1 VKSYIESQ
9 LESSV
14 SGWLSL
20 TISDKARRSLQEF
33 GLTDYE
39 IRSYTSLLE
48 IGPATASELS
58 QASDVP
64 YSKIYEVLGSLEKKG
79 WIEMEHGRPSKYYPK
94 PPSVALEI
102 TKSQLENS
110 LKTNEGI
117 VLDELQPIYEKK
129 GVRERPDIWIVR
141 GNLNVL
147 AKIRE
152 TVEHVQKEIL
162 VAVPGIPDATAE
174 MLIPIVKTIVERGVK
189 VQIMTMKSPMSETM
203 DKLKKYCDVRIREQ
217 MFGGGIIADGRE
229 VILLLGQEGE
239 EAIGLAIW
247 SDHIGLAKF
256 AKNYFEHLWA
266 DSTLTKDNATP
277 KRNTPSK

>member
-1 VKSYIESQ
+1 M
-9 LESSV
+9 
-14 SGWLSL
+14 
-20 TISDKARRSLQEF
+20 TISDKTRRSLQEF

-58 QASDVP
+58 ESSSVP

-94 PPSVALEI
+94 PPSVAMEI

-110 LKTNEGI
+110 LRTNEALILG
-117 VLDELQPIYEKK
+117 ELQPLYEKK

-141 GNLNVL
+141 GNFNVL

-162 VAVPGIPDATAE
+162 ASVPLIPDSVAE
-174 MLIPIVKTIVERGVK
+174 MLIPLVRSISERGVK
-189 VQIMTMKSPMSETM
+189 IQIMTMQGQASETM
-203 DKLKKYCDVRIREQ
+203 AKLTKFCEVRSREQ
-217 MFGGGIIADGRE
+217 MFGGGIIADGKE
-229 VILLLGQEGE
+229 VILLLGQEE
-239 EAIGLAIW
+239 EAVGLAIW
-247 SDHIGLAKF
+247 SDHIGLAGL
-256 AKNYFEHLWA
+256 AKNYFEFLWA
-266 DSTLTKDNATP
+266 DSGPANQKN
-277 KRNTPSK
+277 KKN

>member
-1 VKSYIESQ
+1 LKT
-9 LESSV
+9 LA
-14 SGWLSL
+14 
-20 TISDKARRSLQEF
+20 ISDRTRRSLQEF

-48 IGPATASELS
+48 IGPATANELS
-58 QASDVP
+58 EASEVP

-110 LKTNEGI
+110 LKTNEGVI
-117 VLDELQPIYEKK
+117 LGELQPIYEKK
-129 GVRERPDIWIVR
+129 GVREHPDIWIVR
-141 GNLNVL
+141 GSLNVL
-147 AKIRE
+147 SKIRE

-162 VAVPGIPDATAE
+162 VSVPGIPDATAE
-174 MLIPIVKTIVERGVK
+174 MLIPLVRTIVERGVK
-189 VQIMTMKSPMSETM
+189 VQIMTMKRPMTATM
-203 DKLKKYCDVRIREQ
+203 VKLTKFCEVRVREQ

-229 VILLLGQEGE
+229 VILLLGQEGD

-247 SDHIGLAKF
+247 SDHVGLAKF
-256 AKNYFEHLWA
+256 AKNYFEYLWA
-266 DSTLTKDNATP
+266 DSESTKH
-277 KRNTPSK
+277 NTSS

>member
-1 VKSYIESQ
+1 
-9 LESSV
+9 
-14 SGWLSL
+14 L
-20 TISDKARRSLQEF
+20 TISDRTRRSLHEF

-39 IRSYTSLLE
+39 IRSYASLLE

-58 QASDVP
+58 QASEVP

-102 TKSQLENS
+102 TKSHLENS
-110 LKTNEGI
+110 LKTNEGVI
-117 VLDELQPIYEKK
+117 LDELQPIYEKK
-129 GVRERPDIWIVR
+129 GVREHPDIWIVR
-141 GNLNVL
+141 GTLNVL
-147 AKIRE
+147 SKIRE

-174 MLIPIVKTIVERGVK
+174 MLIPLVRTIVERGVK
-189 VQIMTMKSPMSETM
+189 VQIMTMKNPMTETM
-203 DKLKKYCDVRIREQ
+203 ARLMKFCDVRVREQ

-229 VILLLGQEGE
+229 VILLLGQEGD

-256 AKNYFEHLWA
+256 AKNYFEYLWA
-266 DSTLTKDNATP
+266 DSTPNQKTAKGKT
-277 KRNTPSK
+277 

>member
-1 VKSYIESQ
+1 MV
-9 LESSV
+9 
-14 SGWLSL
+14 
-20 TISDKARRSLQEF
+20 ISDKARRSLQEF

-58 QASDVP
+58 ESSSVP

-79 WIEMEHGRPSKYYPK
+79 WIESEHGRPSRYYPK
-94 PPSVALEI
+94 PPSVAMQI

-110 LKTNEGI
+110 LRTNEALILG
-117 VLDELQPIYEKK
+117 ELQPLYEKK

-141 GNLNVL
+141 GNFNVL

-162 VAVPGIPDATAE
+162 ASIPSIPDSVAE
-174 MLIPIVKTIVERGVK
+174 LLIPIVRSVAERGVK
-189 VQIMTMKSPMSETM
+189 IQIMTMHGPASETM
-203 DKLKKYCDVRIREQ
+203 SKLMKFCEVRSREQ

-229 VILLLGQEGE
+229 VILLLGQEE
-239 EAIGLAIW
+239 EAVSLAIW
-247 SDHIGLAKF
+247 SDHIGLAGL
-256 AKNYFEHLWA
+256 AKNYFEFLWE
-266 DSTLTKDNATP
+266 DSATGNQ
-277 KRNTPSK
+277 KVKKN

>member
-9 LESSV
+9 QEDSV
-14 SGWLSL
+14 SGLPL

-58 QASDVP
+58 EASAVP

-110 LKTNEGI
+110 LKTNEGL

-203 DKLKKYCDVRIREQ
+203 DKLKKFCDVRIREQ

-239 EAIGLAIW
+239 EAISLAIW

-256 AKNYFEHLWA
+256 AKNYFEYLWA
-266 DSTLTKDNATP
+266 DTEPTKDNTN
-277 KRNTPSK
+277 RNKHL

>member
-1 VKSYIESQ
+1 
-9 LESSV
+9 
-14 SGWLSL
+14 L
-20 TISDKARRSLQEF
+20 TISDIARRSLQQL

-58 QASDVP
+58 EASDVP

-94 PPSVALEI
+94 PPSVAMEI
-102 TKSQLENS
+102 ARSQLETAF
-110 LKTNEGI
+110 KTNETL
-117 VLDELQPIYEKK
+117 VLEELQPLYEKK

-141 GNLNVL
+141 GEFNVL
-147 AKIRE
+147 AKVRE
-152 TVEHVQKEIL
+152 TIEHVQKEIL
-162 VAVPGIPDATAE
+162 AAVPTLPDTIAE
-174 MLIPIVKTIVERGVK
+174 ALIPIVKTIVDKGVK
-189 VQIMTMKSPMSETM
+189 VQLMTMKAPMSESM
-203 DKLKKYCDVRIREQ
+203 GKLTKLCEVRVREQ

-239 EAIGLAIW
+239 EAVSLGIW

-256 AKNYFEHLWA
+256 AKNYFEYLWA
-266 DSTLTKDNATP
+266 DSSSSKDNAGA
-277 KRNTPSK
+277 KRNHP